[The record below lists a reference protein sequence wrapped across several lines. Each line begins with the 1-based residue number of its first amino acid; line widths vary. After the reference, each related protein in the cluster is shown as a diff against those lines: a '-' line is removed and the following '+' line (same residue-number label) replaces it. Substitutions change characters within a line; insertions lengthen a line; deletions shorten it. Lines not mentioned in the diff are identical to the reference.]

1 VTAFPI
7 TTAAPRGMAGVA
19 NNEDLSQIATRVIAR
34 GGGANVISD
43 VLVSGTTVPVGDISW
58 YAGGGGTVECG
69 PQRITY
75 TGVSTI
81 ETGSST
87 GFVNP
92 PPAQTG
98 FAAAT
103 GGTLAAGTY
112 LVAMSYKTAEG
123 ETVMGPTTA
132 YVVGGGGTNALQAN
146 TSGGGA
152 ISIPTDPKV
161 TGKWLFIS
169 STNGDASTMRK
180 FGDTANLYPS
190 AYVGPGFVLIASY
203 NAAWAGASA
212 TNTAGFGSESAAAG
226 STSVQVE
233 DLSQFPSAGWASAP
247 GDQIFSYTGRSA
259 STGAGTLTGI
269 PASGAGS
276 LTAAVRAGT
285 VKAVP
290 HLTGCTGIA
299 YALVN
304 GDPVN
309 IVVIVND
316 AAAQT
321 ALATRVG
328 GDGIH
333 EMFISDGRW
342 SITEAT
348 ARANAE
354 LSLRKDPLVTVSFT
368 SRDPSMQSGRDVT
381 LTITSPA
388 ISGTFKI
395 QRVTI
400 TELGLSGPTGF
411 LFPLRQVE
419 ASSRR
424 YSFED
429 LLRRI
434 RAVNS

>member
-1 VTAFPI
+1 
-7 TTAAPRGMAGVA
+7 
-19 NNEDLSQIATRVIAR
+19 
-34 GGGANVISD
+34 
-43 VLVSGTTVPVGDISW
+43 
-58 YAGGGGTVECG
+58 
-69 PQRITY
+69 
-75 TGVSTI
+75 
-81 ETGSST
+81 
-87 GFVNP
+87 
-92 PPAQTG
+92 
-98 FAAAT
+98 
-103 GGTLAAGTY
+103 
-112 LVAMSYKTAEG
+112 
-123 ETVMGPTTA
+123 
-132 YVVGGGGTNALQAN
+132 
-146 TSGGGA
+146 
-152 ISIPTDPKV
+152 
-161 TGKWLFIS
+161 
-169 STNGDASTMRK
+169 
-180 FGDTANLYPS
+180 
-190 AYVGPGFVLIASY
+190 
-203 NAAWAGASA
+203 
-212 TNTAGFGSESAAAG
+212 
-226 STSVQVE
+226 
-233 DLSQFPSAGWASAP
+233 
-247 GDQIFSYTGRSA
+247 
-259 STGAGTLTGI
+259 
-269 PASGAGS
+269 
-276 LTAAVRAGT
+276 VRAGT

-290 HLTGCTGIA
+290 HLTGCTGIT

-309 IVVIVND
+309 IVAIVND